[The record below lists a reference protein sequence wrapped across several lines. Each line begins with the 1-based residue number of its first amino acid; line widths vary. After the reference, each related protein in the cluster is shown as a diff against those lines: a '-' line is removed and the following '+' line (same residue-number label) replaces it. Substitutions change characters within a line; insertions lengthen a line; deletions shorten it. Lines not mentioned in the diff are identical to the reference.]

1 MSKFYELIKPDTSR
15 PPAWL
20 LRQVGRYMP
29 QYQELKGSRTLKE
42 FFHDTEA
49 IVAATLLGPELLH
62 VDAAILFADILSI
75 LDGFAIPYDFSP
87 GPKVDFSP
95 QKDYLFTKYPEEQF
109 SYLLEAIRRLVP
121 RLSVPLI
128 VFSAS
133 PFTLANYLLDGGN
146 TKDSPKTMS
155 FLYQYPEKFDS
166 LLSQLTT
173 AIAAYLKVQIHAGAS
188 AIQLFESSSLRLP
201 PSLFSHYI
209 TRWNTQLITQI
220 KQGTSS
226 PVSLFCRCFY
236 ENFIDLY
243 TTGADTLHPDYHVD
257 LAHLYTT
264 LPQPGSLQ
272 GNFDPALLLLPQ
284 DKLLYYV
291 EQYLVPLKSQ
301 PQYIFNLGHGILP
314 ETPLENVQAV
324 LLCLTSTLNS

>member
-1 MSKFYELIKPDTSR
+1 
-15 PPAWL
+15 
-20 LRQVGRYMP
+20 MP

-95 QKDYLFTKYPEEQF
+95 RKDYLFTKYPEEQF

-173 AIAAYLKVQIHAGAS
+173 AIASYLKVQIHAGAS

-220 KQGTSS
+220 KQETSS

>member
-1 MSKFYELIKPDTSR
+1 MSQFYELIKPKTPR
-15 PPAWL
+15 PPVWL

-29 QYQELKGSRTLKE
+29 QYKELKGSRTLKE
-42 FFHDTEA
+42 LFHDTEA
-49 IVAATLLGPELLH
+49 IVEATLLGPELLQ

-87 GPKVDFSP
+87 GPKIDFSP
-95 QKDYLFTKYPEEQF
+95 QKQYLFTQHPEEHF
-109 SYLLEAIRRLVP
+109 SYLLEAIRCLVQ

-128 VFSAS
+128 IFAAS

-146 TKDSPKTMS
+146 TKDSPKTMA

-166 LLSQLTT
+166 LLSQLASAT
-173 AIAAYLKVQIHAGAS
+173 ISYLKAQIQAGAA

-201 PSLFSHYI
+201 SALFSRYI
-209 TRWNTQLITQI
+209 TRPNTRLISQI
-220 KQGTSS
+220 KQEISA
-226 PVSLFCRCFY
+226 PISLFCRCFY

-257 LAHLYTT
+257 LAHLYAT

-272 GNFDPALLLLPQ
+272 GNLDPALLLLSQ
-284 DKLLYYV
+284 DKLLRYV
-291 EQYLVPLKSQ
+291 ERYLIPLKSQ
-301 PQYIFNLGHGILP
+301 PHYIFNLGHGILP
-314 ETPLENVQAV
+314 ETPLENVQAM